1 MYGIIL
7 SVTKSLPTRMKGRL
21 YLIEEVILKNGSIL
35 EILRQKD
42 DKVVIHNIDNDRMI
56 VTNNAVFGFLKN
68 TTDTNNPLFD
78 LFDFLNTK
86 KKVVRNTFEID
97 IFSKTIES

>member
-42 DKVVIHNIDNDRMI
+42 YKVVIHNIDNDRMI

-78 LFDFLNTK
+78 FLSTK

>member
-7 SVTKSLPTRMKGRL
+7 SVVKSFPTRMKVRL
-21 YLIEEVILKNGSIL
+21 YLIEEVILKNGSI
-35 EILRQKD
+35 QKFCV
-42 DKVVIHNIDNDRMI
+42 KKIRYNIDNDRMI
-56 VTNNAVFGFLKN
+56 VTNNAVFGFLKD

>member
-7 SVTKSLPTRMKGRL
+7 SVVKSLPTRMKGRL

-35 EILRQKD
+35 ELLRQKD

-56 VTNNAVFGFLKN
+56 VTNNAVFGKTQLIQIIHY
-68 TTDTNNPLFD
+68 LIY
-78 LFDFLNTK
+78 L
-86 KKVVRNTFEID
+86 
-97 IFSKTIES
+97 IF

>member
-1 MYGIIL
+1 
-7 SVTKSLPTRMKGRL
+7 
-21 YLIEEVILKNGSIL
+21 
-35 EILRQKD
+35 
-42 DKVVIHNIDNDRMI
+42 MI

-86 KKVVRNTFEID
+86 KKVVRNTLELD

>member
-1 MYGIIL
+1 
-7 SVTKSLPTRMKGRL
+7 
-21 YLIEEVILKNGSIL
+21 
-35 EILRQKD
+35 
-42 DKVVIHNIDNDRMI
+42 MI

-68 TTDTNNPLFD
+68 TTDTNNP

>member
-1 MYGIIL
+1 M
-7 SVTKSLPTRMKGRL
+7 
-21 YLIEEVILKNGSIL
+21 
-35 EILRQKD
+35 RQKD

>member
-1 MYGIIL
+1 M
-7 SVTKSLPTRMKGRL
+7 
-21 YLIEEVILKNGSIL
+21 
-35 EILRQKD
+35 RQKD
-42 DKVVIHNIDNDRMI
+42 KVLIHNIDNDRMI
-56 VTNNAVFGFLKN
+56 VTNNAVFWFFEKHIWKTHLKN

-78 LFDFLNTK
+78 LIDFSNTK

>member
-7 SVTKSLPTRMKGRL
+7 SVVKSFPTRMKGRL

-56 VTNNAVFGFLKN
+56 VTNNAVFVFLKN

-86 KKVVRNTFEID
+86 KKFVRNTFEID

>member
-1 MYGIIL
+1 M
-7 SVTKSLPTRMKGRL
+7 
-21 YLIEEVILKNGSIL
+21 
-35 EILRQKD
+35 RQKD

-78 LFDFLNTK
+78 FLSTK